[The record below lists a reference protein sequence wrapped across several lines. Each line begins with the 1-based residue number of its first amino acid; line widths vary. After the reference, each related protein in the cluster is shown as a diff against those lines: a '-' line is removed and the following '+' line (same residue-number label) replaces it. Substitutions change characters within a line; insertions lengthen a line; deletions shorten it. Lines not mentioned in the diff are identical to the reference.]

1 MELAIA
7 IDLGTTNTVVA
18 FQLDEDGPRL
28 LSLRQPVYDRRRADA
43 LDEIKSAVTFESRD
57 DAVVGAFAARRLD
70 AFRSI
75 KSRMGSRWRASHPY
89 DATLRMPP
97 AYIQAHVLKAVVDQV
112 LAQFP
117 NWNCQAVV
125 TVPASFSTEQRHDT
139 LNAAGLAGLKDVR
152 LLDEPTAAFY
162 LYLEQN
168 RDELSLEGETTVA
181 VVDMGGGTLDVSVI
195 KCTARSGLL
204 EVDAI
209 GRSRYNDLG
218 GDDIDRDI
226 AAFMLACWE
235 SESGSTVADL
245 PADLRRNLV
254 AMLVERSRSYKE
266 EVEDSLREGGD
277 VPELFVSEEVTSVD
291 GRLPVEIAKNLNRAH
306 YDELTSRYTGTKTE
320 TNIYRPIS
328 QALHVAEQ
336 IDSNFR
342 REKIDL
348 VLYTGGATRIA
359 SVATALVNR
368 FAPVPCLSLDED
380 MACNTVALGAAAFY
394 YDQLNR
400 KESVSVSFRLL
411 ETILT
416 RDEQGGY
423 IPLVPLD
430 CQPGNEFVAVNH
442 DFRFPSRAISLVLP
456 LFRGTDPSGLD
467 VTPMVDLRLVLK
479 TVVDAGTHYSLHY
492 RMNKTKIIEIKA
504 VVGQGEQRFETTES
518 INRASAHRER
528 TFSAC
533 LASVNI

>member
-7 IDLGTTNTVVA
+7 IDLGTTNTVAA
-18 FQLDEDGPRL
+18 FQLDEEGPRL
-28 LSLRQPVYDRRRADA
+28 LSLRQPVYDRRRLEA
-43 LDEIKSAVTFESRD
+43 LDEIKSVVTFESRK

-89 DATLRMPP
+89 DASLRMPP

-112 LAQFP
+112 LTQFP
-117 NWNCQAVV
+117 DWNRKAVV

-139 LNAAGLAGLKDVR
+139 LNAAGLAGISDVR

-168 RDELSLEGETTVA
+168 RDDLLLEDETRVA

-195 KCTARSGLL
+195 KCVTRACLL

-226 AAFMLACWE
+226 AAFAMACWE
-235 SESGSTVADL
+235 SKTGKTVADL
-245 PADLRRNLV
+245 PADLRRNFV
-254 AMLVERSRSYKE
+254 AMLVERSRAYKE
-266 EVEDSLREGGD
+266 EVEDSLRENGD
-277 VPELFVSEEVTSVD
+277 VPELFVSEEVTSID
-291 GRLPVEIAKNLNRAH
+291 GNLSVEIAKSLSRAQ

-342 REKIDL
+342 PEKIDL
-348 VLYTGGATRIA
+348 VLYTGGATRVGSI
-359 SVATALVNR
+359 ATALVNH
-368 FAPVPCLSLDED
+368 FAPVPCLSLDDD
-380 MACNTVALGAAAFY
+380 MACNTVALGAAAY
-394 YDQLNR
+394 YFDQLNR
-400 KESVSVSFRLL
+400 EESVSVSYRLL

-416 RDEQGGY
+416 RDQGGDY

-430 CQPGNEFVAVNH
+430 CQPGNDFVAVNH
-442 DFRFPSRAISLVLP
+442 DFRVPSRAISLVLP
-456 LFRGTDPSGLD
+456 LFRGADPNGLD
-467 VTPMVDLRLVLK
+467 VSPMGDLRFELP
-479 TVVDAGTHYSLHY
+479 TVVDAGTPFTLHY
-492 RMNKTKIIEIKA
+492 RMSITKIIEIMA
-504 VVGQGEQRFETTES
+504 VVGQGDHRFETKES

-528 TFSAC
+528 TFDAP
-533 LASVNI
+533 LASVNN